1 MAREVSVN
9 VRNWG
14 NAFEAGFEPQ
24 LAGWCARYD
33 SRPDEKANEP
43 KGRAESE
50 RRSRGWDGSGAGLS
64 GIDWVEVEVSCARV
78 AESWASRR
86 AISSLRVCSSALV
99 VIEVALLAVS
109 RVDVEDSVGGSVL
122 GRVGKLRRGIES
134 KSRY

>member
-1 MAREVSVN
+1 MVVAREVSVN

-24 LAGWCARYD
+24 LVGWCARYD

-50 RRSRGWDGSGAGLS
+50 RRSRGWDGSGVGLS
-64 GIDWVEVEVSCARV
+64 GTDWVEVEVRCARV

-86 AISSLRVCSSALV
+86 AISSLRFCSSAFV
-99 VIEVALLAVS
+99 VIGVALLEVTLGE
-109 RVDVEDSVGGSVL
+109 VEDSVGV
-122 GRVGKLRRGIES
+122 VE
-134 KSRY
+134 